1 METYYII
8 IFTHKSDP
16 QNQVKTNG
24 AIYLSE
30 SNVNELD
37 EEESQKATGNK
48 KMKAAFEIETE
59 YSNRKYIL
67 CAKSEEERDVSRSFM
82 KFILN
87 HSLYT

>member
-1 METYYII
+1 MYLTA
-8 IFTHKSDP
+8 KKK

-30 SNVNELD
+30 STITELD

-67 CAKSEEERDVSRSFM
+67 CAKSEEERDVSFFKSGFQ
-82 KFILN
+82 IGAPN
-87 HSLYT
+87 TPLYF

>member
-1 METYYII
+1 MRLVLT
-8 IFTHKSDP
+8 TRA

-30 SNVNELD
+30 SSVTELD

-59 YSNRKYIL
+59 YANRKYVL
-67 CAKSEEERDVSRSFM
+67 CAKSEDERDVSDR
-82 KFILN
+82 KQQRVK
-87 HSLYT
+87 